1 MYVPALIYGAKS
13 GVPLDVTNSRGGGFV
28 DPIAGLN
35 AFDARLY
42 GLPSGVEMYVVISGP
57 GAPVAPR

>member
-1 MYVPALIYGAKS
+1 MYVPALMYGAKS
-13 GVPLDVTNSRGGGFV
+13 GVPLEVTNSRGGGLV
-28 DPIAGLN
+28 EPIAGLN

-42 GLPSGVEMYVVISGP
+42 EFPSGVDMYVVIKGP

>member
-13 GVPLDVTNSRGGGFV
+13 GVPLGVTNSRGGGLV
-28 DPIAGLN
+28 DPMAGLN

-42 GLPSGVEMYVVISGP
+42 AFPSGVDM
-57 GAPVAPR
+57 